1 MTFLRVHHLW
11 KTKYVEPFN
20 ILSTTIAI
28 LRLHLTM
35 YDKTLLIIFL
45 FTLFIFLPVY
55 SPAETVHNQ
64 IVSIEELTA
73 TTSEKH
79 LLLFATLKN
88 SFTSEM
94 IEILESGIPLHFTFY
109 IELHKTAENVPDE
122 QVTALT
128 LQHSMVFDTLKE
140 NYKVTLEEENNKTH
154 TFKSLFEAQKI
165 INEIN
170 GIEIIQLSQ
179 LIPDNLYKIKIRAEL
194 YRKTLPMSLHN
205 ILPFFSWW
213 DVKTGWHTIE
223 FKY

>member
-1 MTFLRVHHLW
+1 
-11 KTKYVEPFN
+11 
-20 ILSTTIAI
+20 
-28 LRLHLTM
+28 M
-35 YDKTLLIIFL
+35 YHKTLIILLLFIIFP
-45 FTLFIFLPVY
+45 FPPTYSRAEPV
-55 SPAETVHNQ
+55 Q
-64 IVSIEELTA
+64 KRIVSIEELTA

-94 IEILESGIPLHFTFY
+94 VEILDSGIPLHFTFY

-122 QVTALT
+122 QIIALT

-140 NYKVTLEEENNKTH
+140 NYKVTLEEEKNKTH
-154 TFKSLFEAQKI
+154 TFRSLFEAQKL

-170 GIEIIQLSQ
+170 GIEVILLSQ
-179 LIPDNLYKIKIRAEL
+179 LIPDNLYKLKIRAEL

-205 ILPFFSWW
+205 VLPFFSWW

>member
-1 MTFLRVHHLW
+1 MDEAIFYIQLIMSSNTLIILSLFSLLTFLS
-11 KTKYVEPFN
+11 TFINAEPAPER
-20 ILSTTIAI
+20 I
-28 LRLHLTM
+28 
-35 YDKTLLIIFL
+35 
-45 FTLFIFLPVY
+45 V
-55 SPAETVHNQ
+55 TV
-64 IVSIEELTA
+64 EELTA
-73 TTSEKH
+73 TTSAKH
-79 LLLFATLKN
+79 LILFATLKN

-94 IEILESGIPLHFTFY
+94 IEILDSGIPLHFTFY
-109 IELHKTAENVPDE
+109 IELYKIAENVPDE
-122 QVTALT
+122 QVTALILKHT
-128 LQHSMVFDTLKE
+128 MIFDTLKE

-154 TFKSLFEAQKI
+154 SFQSLLEAQKI

-170 GIEIIQLSQ
+170 GIEVIELSQ

>member
-1 MTFLRVHHLW
+1 MQKQVVT
-11 KTKYVEPFN
+11 
-20 ILSTTIAI
+20 
-28 LRLHLTM
+28 
-35 YDKTLLIIFL
+35 
-45 FTLFIFLPVY
+45 
-55 SPAETVHNQ
+55 
-64 IVSIEELTA
+64 IEELTA

-79 LLLFATLKN
+79 LILFATLQN

-109 IELHKTAENVPDE
+109 IELHKTAENIPDE
-122 QVTALT
+122 QITGLT
-128 LQHSMVFDTLKE
+128 LQHAMMFDTLKE

-154 TFKSLFEAQKI
+154 SFRSLLEAQKL

-170 GIEIIQLSQ
+170 GIEVIRLSQ

>member
-1 MTFLRVHHLW
+1 MFSNT
-11 KTKYVEPFN
+11 
-20 ILSTTIAI
+20 
-28 LRLHLTM
+28 
-35 YDKTLLIIFL
+35 LIIFSL
-45 FTLFIFLPVY
+45 FSLLTFLPTFIN
-55 SPAETVHNQ
+55 AEPVLKQ
-64 IVSIEELTA
+64 IVTIEELTA

-79 LLLFATLKN
+79 LILFATLKN

-94 IEILESGIPLHFTFY
+94 IEILDSGIPLHFTFY
-109 IELHKTAENVPDE
+109 IELHKIAEKVPDE
-122 QVTALT
+122 QVTELILKHT
-128 LQHSMVFDTLKE
+128 MIFDTLKE
-140 NYKVTLEEENNKTH
+140 NYKVTLEEDKNKTH
-154 TFKSLFEAQKI
+154 SFRSLLEAQKI

-170 GIEIIQLSQ
+170 GIEVIELSQ